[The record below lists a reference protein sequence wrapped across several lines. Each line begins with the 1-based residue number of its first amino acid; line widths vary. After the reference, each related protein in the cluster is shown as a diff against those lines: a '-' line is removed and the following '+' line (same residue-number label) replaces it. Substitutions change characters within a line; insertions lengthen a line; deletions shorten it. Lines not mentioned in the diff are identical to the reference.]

1 MFDFCIG
8 NIIIRVGFSSCHAKV
23 MMIVM
28 IINEDGRWG
37 GCFCW
42 PVGGVHVCGIEL
54 PSIVGGEDV
63 NVVYC
68 IVRGLIMMIS

>member
-1 MFDFCIG
+1 MWDRIT
-8 NIIIRVGFSSCHAKV
+8 I
-23 MMIVM
+23 
-28 IINEDGRWG
+28 
-37 GCFCW
+37 
-42 PVGGVHVCGIEL
+42 HVCGIEL